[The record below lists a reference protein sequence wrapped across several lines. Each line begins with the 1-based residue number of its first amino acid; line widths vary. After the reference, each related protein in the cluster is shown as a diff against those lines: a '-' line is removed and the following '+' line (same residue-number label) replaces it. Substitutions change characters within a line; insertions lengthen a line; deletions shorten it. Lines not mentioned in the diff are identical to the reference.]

1 MTLEEIIESVEAYKN
16 RQEYRLKERA
26 LMDYK
31 LAQCISDNIASLLDK
46 KNKAPEFFNV
56 YSELFEK
63 ESKELEKQKT
73 ENEIEINKQ
82 RMRDFANFHNK
93 NLKGKEE

>member
-1 MTLEEIIESVEAYKN
+1 MTLHEIIESIKAYKN

-31 LAQCISDNIASLLDK
+31 LAQCISDNIASIIDK
-46 KNKAPEFFNV
+46 ENKVLEFFDV
-56 YSELFEK
+56 YKELFEK
-63 ESKELEKQKT
+63 ESKELEKQKIK
-73 ENEIEINKQ
+73 NEIEINKQ

-93 NLKGKEE
+93 NFKRKEV